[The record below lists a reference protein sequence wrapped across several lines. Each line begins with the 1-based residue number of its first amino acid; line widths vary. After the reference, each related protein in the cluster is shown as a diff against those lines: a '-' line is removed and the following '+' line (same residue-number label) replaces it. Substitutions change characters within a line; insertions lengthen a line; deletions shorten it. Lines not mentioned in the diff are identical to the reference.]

1 MIYKFTVDKYVK
13 CWIRKEVAVNADSI
27 KEACI
32 KVLQT
37 DTSKGSVIIDNT
49 TEEIQNAD
57 VNSIEIYT
65 KDKNDPILVL

>member
-37 DTSKGSVIIDNT
+37 DTSKGSVIIDKIKN
-49 TEEIQNAD
+49 EDAKKKLEAI
-57 VNSIEIYT
+57 
-65 KDKNDPILVL
+65 KNDLV

>member
-37 DTSKGSVIIDNT
+37 DTSKGRWKF
-49 TEEIQNAD
+49 
-57 VNSIEIYT
+57 Y
-65 KDKNDPILVL
+65 

>member
-1 MIYKFTVDKYVK
+1 MIYKLTVDKYVK

-37 DTSKGSVIIDNT
+37 DTSKGSEIIDNT
-49 TEEIQNAD
+49 TEEIQNTD
-57 VNSIEIYT
+57 GNSIEIYT
-65 KDKNDPILVL
+65 KDKNEPILVL

>member
-32 KVLQT
+32 NVLQT

-49 TEEIQNAD
+49 TEEIQNVD
-57 VNSIEIYT
+57 GNSIEIYT

>member
-13 CWIRKEVAVNADSI
+13 CRIRKEVAVNADSI

-49 TEEIQNAD
+49 TEEIQNTD
-57 VNSIEIYT
+57 GNSIEIYT

>member
-49 TEEIQNAD
+49 TEEIQNVD
-57 VNSIEIYT
+57 GNSFEIYT

>member
-32 KVLQT
+32 KVLRT

-49 TEEIQNAD
+49 TEEIQNED
-57 VNSIEIYT
+57 GNSIEIYT